1 MSLFLSTFVNKVDRK
16 GRVSVPASWRARL
29 SSQPYQGI
37 VVFPSF
43 TGQPCL
49 EGMDMSRVETLAEN
63 MDQFDVF
70 STEQDDRATLIFAE
84 SRELPFDPEG
94 RITLPAD
101 LLEQA
106 GIDTHAAFVGLAKRF
121 QIWEPAAYEAMR
133 AEVKARAVQTR
144 PTVPLNG
151 PLKGGAA

>member
-1 MSLFLSTFVNKVDRK
+1 MSLFLSTFTNKVDRK

-29 SSQPYQGI
+29 SAQPYQGI

-70 STEQDDRATLIFAE
+70 STAQDDRATLIFAQ

-94 RITLPAD
+94 RVMLPPD

-106 GIDTHAAFVGLAKRF
+106 GITTHAAFVGLAKRF
-121 QIWEPAAYEAMR
+121 QIWEPSAYEAVL
-133 AEVKARAVQTR
+133 AEVRSRATQER
-144 PTVPLNG
+144 PTVPM
-151 PLKGGAA
+151 KGGAA